1 MTSRFPLL
9 RAAIL
14 PALLAT
20 AALGCEQSKTSNPLS
35 PLIAGP
41 IEGVTITTPVLLE
54 PEAGRKFKPD
64 QQPLTLL
71 IENPSS
77 NSPRPFT
84 LRIEMAADAQF
95 AGTVVTREGLEPGP
109 NGRTS
114 FRLPDALPAG
124 RIYYWRVRAED
135 GANTGSYTA
144 ARAFEVL
151 EPVIIGAPTPTTPIG
166 GARVATRQ
174 PDLVVSNAAVSG
186 PYLPL
191 KYFFEVATDAAFANR
206 VAFEERSPG
215 AAETTLTMPHTLP
228 YDTLH
233 YWRVRVSDSEV
244 TGAWSAIESF
254 RTPLAPTVAPP
265 GGGSGTPG
273 TPGNCALSDGNA
285 IVQCVAAKYPSY
297 LAAGVS
303 LHQRETNMAFLRDR
317 VIEAGICGGLD
328 LAWNLKRGVG
338 PHSIDALA
346 WRVGGRDEVVDIGAG
361 FDDTSTELRLQWII
375 VAGPPG
381 YDGYSPRPNC
391 SGTP

>member
-1 MTSRFPLL
+1 MTSRSSFV
-9 RAAIL
+9 RAAFV
-14 PALLAT
+14 PALLAI
-20 AALGCEQSKTSNPLS
+20 AAGACEHSKTSNPLS

-41 IEGVTITTPVLLE
+41 IEGVTITVPVLLE
-54 PEAGRKFKPD
+54 PEPGRKFKPD

-71 IENPSS
+71 IENPES
-77 NSPRPFT
+77 NSPRPFH
-84 LRIEMAADAQF
+84 LRIEMATDAQLT
-95 AGTVVTREGLEPGP
+95 GTVVAREGLEPGP

-135 GANTGSYTA
+135 GANSSNYSTTRS
-144 ARAFEVL
+144 FEVL
-151 EPVIIGAPTPTTPIG
+151 EPVVIGAPRPTSPVA
-166 GARVATRQ
+166 GARVASRQ
-174 PDLVVSNAAVSG
+174 PDLVVANATVSG
-186 PYLPL
+186 PHLPL
-191 KYFFEVATDAAFANR
+191 KYFFEVATDAAFGTR

-215 AAETTLTMPHTLP
+215 ALETTLTMPHTLP
-228 YDTLH
+228 FDTLH

-244 TGAWSAIESF
+244 TGAWSATESF
-254 RTPLAPTVAPP
+254 RTPLAPTAPPP
-265 GGGSGTPG
+265 GGGGTPG

-285 IVQCVAAKYPSY
+285 IVQCIAAKYPSY

-375 VAGPPG
+375 VGGQPG

-391 SGTP
+391 SGS